1 MISISIRLSRRA
13 DSVWPEQLGQ
23 LIWRNGPTKKV
34 PLSFV
39 TVVCPQKLEI
49 FDRFN
54 PLSNDPEVKASS
66 HVDERFDGSRST
78 GNGGDLAEE
87 RPVDLEGIDG

>member
-49 FDRFN
+49 FNRFN
-54 PLSNDPEVKASS
+54 PLSDDPEVKASS
-66 HVDERFDGSRST
+66 HVDERFDGSRSA
-78 GNGGDLAEE
+78 GNRGDLADE
-87 RPVDLEGIDG
+87 RPVDLDGFEG